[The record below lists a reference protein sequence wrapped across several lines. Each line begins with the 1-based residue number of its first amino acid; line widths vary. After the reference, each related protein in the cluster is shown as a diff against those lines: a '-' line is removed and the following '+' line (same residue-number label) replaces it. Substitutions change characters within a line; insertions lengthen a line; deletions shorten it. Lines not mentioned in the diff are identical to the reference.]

1 MPWILLFLPLIVAAV
16 NQLVL
21 RKSAGSCRLVSTASA
36 VATLVISF
44 LLLGKNRHR
53 FAFDWATIGDFNL
66 EIGIQLDRLS
76 TGMMIVVTGIGVL
89 VHIFSLAYMKDD
101 EAKARYFTGLSLF
114 MFSMTG
120 IVLANNFI
128 MTFIF
133 WELVGLS
140 SYLLIGHWYQ
150 KDSAADA
157 AKKAFLCNRVG
168 DFGFMIGILMLWGIT
183 GTLAFDGMERRG
195 TFQAA
200 NAPIFTAT
208 LSAAVLCIFCG
219 AVGKSAQLPL
229 HVWLPDAMEGP
240 TPVSALIHAATM
252 VAAGVYMLFR
262 VQLSLGFEV
271 FDRLPASTVIAWTGG
286 ITALVAALMAT
297 QQDDIKRVL
306 AYSTLSQLGYMV
318 MAVGL
323 VAGEAGMFHLFTHAW
338 FKALLFLG
346 SGAVIYACHHE
357 QDIWKMGGLLKKM
370 PITGIT
376 FAHRHSPHSSPC
388 PVTSGFFSKEEIL
401 EAAHEKQPILFWIA
415 AFVAVLTP
423 FYMTRLFVVAFLG
436 KPRSDN
442 ADHAHEVGPLMFV
455 PLVILAVLAL
465 VAGLPFV
472 ARHSLPPTAPR
483 RSSSSTSDFAHPG
496 SPSSR
501 SSLGV
506 GRRLRPLQR
515 QGQGPALHPAAPQNR
530 FYIDGFYDNFLVR
543 YFQDAFA
550 AIVHFFDEFLINGLL
565 VGGLSRGAASFGNL
579 FRKVQSGNLQGYAF
593 AFGLG
598 VILVIY
604 FTVFSNWTAKF
615 IPPESSSKLSH
626 ARPPRLPPDPRLH
639 RDPARRARPAH
650 RHRRVRGQSRARP
663 LRRVLLEMLLLVLLR
678 CRFLKNPRS
687 TSPSVSPMA

>member
-1 MPWILLFLPLIVAAV
+1 MPWILLFLPLVVATI

-21 RKSAGSCRLVSTASA
+21 RKSPLAPIISTASA
-36 VATLVISF
+36 LATFVIAL
-44 LLLGKNRHR
+44 LLLGKNETS
-53 FAFDWATIGDFNL
+53 AFNWASVGNFSIN
-66 EIGIQLDRLS
+66 IGIKLDQLS
-76 TGMMIVVTGIGVL
+76 TGMMLVVTGVGLL

-120 IVLANNFI
+120 IVLADNFV

-150 KDSAADA
+150 KNSAADA

-168 DFGFMIGILMLWGIT
+168 DFGFMVGILMIWGIT
-183 GTLAFDGMERRG
+183 GSLAFDGMQAG
-195 TFQAA
+195 LATFKSA
-200 NAPIFTAT
+200 NAAIFSGVVSTA
-208 LSAAVLCIFCG
+208 VIFVFCG

-262 VQLSLGFEV
+262 LQLSLGFEV
-271 FDRLPASTVIAWTGG
+271 FEGLQASTIIAWTGG
-286 ITALVAALMAT
+286 ITSLVAALMAT

-323 VAGEAGMFHLFTHAW
+323 VHGEAGMFHLFTHAW

-346 SGAVIYACHHE
+346 SGAVIFACHHE

-370 PITGIT
+370 PITGFT
-376 FAHRHSPHSSPC
+376 FLIGFLALIAVPG
-388 PVTSGFFSKEEIL
+388 TSGFFSKEQIL
-401 EAAHEKQPILFWIA
+401 EAAHEKEPILFWIA
-415 AFVAVLTP
+415 AAVAVLTP

-436 KPRSDN
+436 KTKSDN

-455 PLVILAVLAL
+455 PLVLLAVLGL
-465 VAGLPFV
+465 IAGYPFV
-472 ARHSLPPTAPR
+472 AAKFAPVYAQPEHLIHFGFITYV
-483 RSSSSTSDFAHPG
+483 SIGAVI
-496 SPSSR
+496 
-501 SSLGV
+501 LGV
-506 GRRLRPLQR
+506 IAGFVLYSGKQKDPLSI
-515 QGQGPALHPAAPQNR
+515 PLLQNR
-530 FYIDGFYDNFLVR
+530 FYIDRLYDNVLVR

-550 AIVHFFDEFLINGLL
+550 AIVSFFDELFINGIM
-565 VGGLSRGAASFGNL
+565 VGGLSRAAVSTGNL
-579 FRKVQSGNLQGYAF
+579 FRKVQSGSLQGYAF

-598 VILVIY
+598 VLLVVY
-604 FTVFSNWTAKF
+604 FTVFS
-615 IPPESSSKLSH
+615 
-626 ARPPRLPPDPRLH
+626 
-639 RDPARRARPAH
+639 
-650 RHRRVRGQSRARP
+650 
-663 LRRVLLEMLLLVLLR
+663 
-678 CRFLKNPRS
+678 
-687 TSPSVSPMA
+687 

>member
-21 RKSAGSCRLVSTASA
+21 KKTGLVPIVSTASA
-36 VATLVISF
+36 VATFVIA
-44 LLLGKNRHR
+44 LLLLKTTGSVS
-53 FAFDWATIGDFNL
+53 FPWATIGDFSID
-66 EIGIQLDRLS
+66 IGIKLDRLS
-76 TGMMIVVTGIGVL
+76 TGMMIVVTGIGML

-157 AKKAFLCNRVG
+157 AKKAFLANRVG
-168 DFGFMIGILMLWGIT
+168 DFGFMVGILMLWGIT
-183 GTLAFDGMERRG
+183 GALSFDAMGEGVKAF
-195 TFQAA
+195 QSA
-200 NAPIFTAT
+200 NGAIFTTT
-208 LSAAVLCIFCG
+208 LSIALLCVFCG

-262 VQLSLGFEV
+262 VQLSLDLPPEVVSGF
-271 FDRLPASTVIAWTGG
+271 FSSTVIAWVGG
-286 ITALVAALMAT
+286 ITSLAAALMAT
-297 QQDDIKRVL
+297 QQDDIKKIL

-370 PITGIT
+370 PITGLT
-376 FAHRHSPHSSPC
+376 FAIGTAALIAVPY
-388 PVTSGFFSKEEIL
+388 VTSGFWSKEEIL
-401 EAAHEKQPILFWIA
+401 AAAYGGNKALFGIA
-415 AFVAVLTP
+415 IFVAFLTT

-436 KPRSDN
+436 KPRDHG
-442 ADHAHEVGPLMFV
+442 ADHAHEVGPLMLL
-455 PLVILAVLAL
+455 PLSLLAVMAVISGFAFISSPLNAYRPVHNGHVDGHAIIL
-465 VAGLPFV
+465 GASIASLILGLIAGFMLYRGKENDPV
-472 ARHSLPPTAPR
+472 SI
-483 RSSSSTSDFAHPG
+483 
-496 SPSSR
+496 
-501 SSLGV
+501 
-506 GRRLRPLQR
+506 PLFR
-515 QGQGPALHPAAPQNR
+515 NR
-530 FYIDGFYDNFLVR
+530 FYVDSLYDNFIVR
-543 YFQDAFA
+543 YFQDAFS
-550 AIVHFFDEFLINGLL
+550 AIIGFFDEFLINGLI
-565 VGGLSRGAASFGNL
+565 VGGLSRAAESLGNL
-579 FRKVQSGNLQGYAF
+579 FRKVQSGSLQGYAF
-593 AFGLG
+593 VFGLG
-598 VILVIY
+598 VILVVY
-604 FTVFSNWTAKF
+604 FTAF
-615 IPPESSSKLSH
+615 
-626 ARPPRLPPDPRLH
+626 
-639 RDPARRARPAH
+639 
-650 RHRRVRGQSRARP
+650 
-663 LRRVLLEMLLLVLLR
+663 
-678 CRFLKNPRS
+678 
-687 TSPSVSPMA
+687 

>member
-1 MPWILLFLPLIVAAV
+1 MNLAWILLFLPLAIAAA
-16 NQLVL
+16 NQLFLKKTGLAPIISV
-21 RKSAGSCRLVSTASA
+21 ASA
-36 VATLVISF
+36 LATFVIAV
-44 LLLGKNRHR
+44 LLLGKNETAH
-53 FAFDWATIGDFNL
+53 FAWATIGDFSIN
-66 EIGIQLDRLS
+66 IGLKLDQLS
-76 TGMMIVVTGIGVL
+76 TGMMIVVTGVGLL
-89 VHIFSLAYMKDD
+89 VHIFSLAYMKED

-120 IVLANNFI
+120 IVLADNFI

-183 GTLAFDGMERRG
+183 GHLAFDGMKGGLEL
-195 TFQAA
+195 FIAA
-200 NAPIFTAT
+200 NPAISGGV

-219 AVGKSAQLPL
+219 AIGKSAQLPL

-262 VQLSLGFEV
+262 LQFTLGFEH
-271 FDRLPASTVIAWTGG
+271 FSALQASTVIAWTGC

-297 QQDDIKRVL
+297 QQDDIKKIL

-370 PITGIT
+370 PITGLT
-376 FAHRHSPHSSPC
+376 FAIGFAALIAVPF
-388 PVTSGFFSKEEIL
+388 TSGFFSKEQIL
-401 EAAHEKQPILFWIA
+401 EAAHHHNPALFWLA
-415 AFVAVLTP
+415 AMVAVLTP

-436 KPRSDN
+436 KTKSEN
-442 ADHAHEVGPLMFV
+442 ADHAHEVGPLMFG
-455 PLVILAVLAL
+455 PLLILAVFGLIAGFPFIASKFSPAYVQPEHLIHFGTVTIVSIVAL
-465 VAGLPFV
+465 L
-472 ARHSLPPTAPR
+472 T
-483 RSSSSTSDFAHPG
+483 
-496 SPSSR
+496 
-501 SSLGV
+501 GV
-506 GRRLRPLQR
+506 ISGFMLYSGRERDPVSIPLFK
-515 QGQGPALHPAAPQNR
+515 NR
-530 FYIDGFYDNFLVR
+530 FYIDDIYDKGLVR
-543 YFQDAFA
+543 YFQDTFA
-550 AIVHFFDEFLINGLL
+550 AIIAFFDEFLINGLL
-565 VGGLSRGAASFGNL
+565 VGGLSRAAESFGNI
-579 FRKVQSGNLQGYAF
+579 FRKVQSGSLQGYAF
-593 AFGLG
+593 SFGLG

-604 FTVFSNWTAKF
+604 FTAF
-615 IPPESSSKLSH
+615 
-626 ARPPRLPPDPRLH
+626 
-639 RDPARRARPAH
+639 
-650 RHRRVRGQSRARP
+650 
-663 LRRVLLEMLLLVLLR
+663 
-678 CRFLKNPRS
+678 
-687 TSPSVSPMA
+687 

>member
-1 MPWILLFLPLIVAAV
+1 MNLAWLLLFLPLAVAAV

-21 RKSAGSCRLVSTASA
+21 RKSAIVPLVSTASA
-36 VATLVISF
+36 IATLVIAF
-44 LLLGKNRHR
+44 LLLGKTGTSS
-53 FAFDWATIGDFNL
+53 FDWASIGDFHL
-66 EIGIQLDRLS
+66 QIGIQLDRLS
-76 TGMMIVVTGIGVL
+76 TGMMIVVAGVGAL
-89 VHIFSLAYMKDD
+89 VHVFSLAYMKND

-150 KDSAADA
+150 KESAADA

-183 GTLAFDGMERRG
+183 GKL
-195 TFQAA
+195 TFGEMQIPAA
-200 NAPIFTAT
+200 VSTAT

-219 AVGKSAQLPL
+219 AIGKSAQLPL

-262 VQLSLGFEV
+262 VQLSIGFDHFEA
-271 FDRLPASTVIAWTGG
+271 LQASTIIAWTGG
-286 ITALVAALMAT
+286 ITALVAALMAI

-323 VAGEAGMFHLFTHAW
+323 VHGEAGMFHLFTHAW

-376 FAHRHSPHSSPC
+376 FAIGFLALIAIPG
-388 PVTSGFFSKEEIL
+388 TSGFFSKEQIL

-436 KPRSDN
+436 KTKSEN
-442 ADHAHEVGPLMFV
+442 ADHAHEVGPLMFA
-455 PLVILAVLAL
+455 PLVILATLAL
-465 VAGLPFV
+465 IAGFPFI
-472 ARHSLPPTAPR
+472 ASKLAPAYEQPEHLIHFGFTTIV
-483 RSSSSTSDFAHPG
+483 SIIAVTI
-496 SPSSR
+496 
-501 SSLGV
+501 GV
-506 GRRLRPLQR
+506 ISGFLLYAGKNHDPLSI
-515 QGQGPALHPAAPQNR
+515 PLLKNR
-530 FYIDGFYDNFLVR
+530 FYVDGFYDNFLVR

-550 AIVHFFDEFLINGLL
+550 AIVHFFDELLINGLL
-565 VGGLSRGAASFGNL
+565 VGGLSRTAASTGNL
-579 FRKVQSGNLQGYAF
+579 FRKVQSGGLQSYAF

-598 VILVIY
+598 ALLVIY
-604 FTVFSNWTAKF
+604 FTVF
-615 IPPESSSKLSH
+615 L
-626 ARPPRLPPDPRLH
+626 
-639 RDPARRARPAH
+639 
-650 RHRRVRGQSRARP
+650 
-663 LRRVLLEMLLLVLLR
+663 
-678 CRFLKNPRS
+678 
-687 TSPSVSPMA
+687 